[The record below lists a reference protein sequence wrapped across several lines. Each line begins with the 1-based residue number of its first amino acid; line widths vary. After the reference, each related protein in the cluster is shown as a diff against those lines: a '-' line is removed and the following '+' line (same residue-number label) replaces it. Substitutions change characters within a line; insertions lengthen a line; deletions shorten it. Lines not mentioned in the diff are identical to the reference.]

1 MNKIGLAFVCVILVT
16 LMIIPVV
23 EANGSRKAGALTKY
37 GYQAYHGSATIVRDT
52 GIHVTEIFRNTFA
65 LFNPCL
71 DMVKG
76 CSSIVMYPANFTY
89 DMVAGKKYRVKR
101 YSKKAG
107 QKSPKSNK
115 SKASK
120 NR

>member
-1 MNKIGLAFVCVILVT
+1 MNKIGLTFICIILVT
-16 LMIIPVV
+16 LIIIPVV
-23 EANGSRKAGALTKY
+23 EANGSRNAGTLTKY
-37 GYQAYHGSATIVRDT
+37 SYKAYHGGATIVRDT

-89 DMVAGKKYRVKR
+89 DMVAGPKYGVKR
-101 YSKKAG
+101 YYKKAG
-107 QKSPKSNK
+107 QKTRK
-115 SKASK
+115 SKKSGASK

>member
-1 MNKIGLAFVCVILVT
+1 
-16 LMIIPVV
+16 MIIPIV
-23 EANGSRKAGALTKY
+23 EANGCRKAGTLTKY
-37 GYQAYHGSATIVRDT
+37 GYKAYQGSATIVRDT

-89 DMVAGKKYRVKR
+89 DMVAGSKYKGKR
-101 YSKKAG
+101 YSKKSG
-107 QKSPKSNK
+107 QKIPKSKK